1 MESCST
7 HPDLAGK
14 VALIMGVGQT
24 QTASKDSEL
33 WGNGAA
39 IAYALS
45 LNGVT
50 VFGCDLNLEAAKL
63 TQSRLPGPCDVMT
76 ANVTS
81 SSDVKAVVDACFSKH
96 GRIDILVNNVG
107 FPVAGNAST
116 LSEEAWDDQMAVN
129 LKSVFLACKHVLPIM
144 ENQGSGSIVN
154 NASIAGLRSLS
165 KPQIAYNAAKAAVVH
180 FTQVTATEYAPKG
193 IRLNCVAP
201 GIMLTPLIQSWENSE
216 DSEQKKM
223 YHKVMS
229 SNIPLGALGDAF
241 DVANAVSF
249 LSSNAAKYIT
259 GHTMVVDGG
268 LTITTA
274 V

>member
-7 HPDLAGK
+7 HPDLAGQ

-45 LNGVT
+45 LNGMT
-50 VFGCDLNLEAAKL
+50 IFGCDLNLEAAKL

-96 GRIDILVNNVG
+96 GRIDILINNVG
-107 FPVAGNAST
+107 FPLAGNATT

-129 LKSVFLACKHVLPIM
+129 LKSVFLACKHVLTIM

-180 FTQVTATEYAPKG
+180 LTQVTATEYAPKG

-201 GIMLTPLIQSWENSE
+201 GIMLTPLIQSWEDSK
-216 DSEQKKM
+216 DSELKM
-223 YHKVMS
+223 YHKIMS